1 MSGFKAITVNTS
13 PETEP
18 HIFAEDDA
26 AIFQTI
32 FGKDGVSTI
41 GQQCEATVISNNKV
55 RVADG
60 VICVGG
66 HFGRIPYGEYVDCE
80 IQNGK
85 TGVNRNDI
93 IVAKF
98 ETTGTGGIDTFTCE
112 VIQGTAGSTAADP
125 EITENDLYSGGTV
138 REFPLYRVKLEG
150 LSIVS
155 VDKLFNIIPTNAE
168 LLEKVIQL
176 NSDLVTANNALSGK
190 QDKSKYSD
198 ECRVISVATANETGI
213 HIKHPSDVS
222 LTLLIITSG
231 GVVASV
237 NKSNGSSKSTV
248 TEIIGNF
255 IAHTGDQNNTYLKT
269 GTYIRSLILFTS
281 SNPSSITIGTYT
293 SS

>member
-13 PETEP
+13 PEVEP
-18 HIFAEDDA
+18 HIYAEDDA

-80 IQNGK
+80 IKNGK

-150 LSIVS
+150 ISIVS

-168 LLEKVIQL
+168 LLEKVNQL
-176 NSDLVTANNALSGK
+176 NSDLDSHIIVKELTLSSVTLSANRGTGSSTGTPETLSGYTPIAIVGYMTQNSACLPYICYISMSSPYTVQFHMRNLGDSPATFAPK
-190 QDKSKYSD
+190 V
-198 ECRVISVATANETGI
+198 RVLYVKN
-213 HIKHPSDVS
+213 
-222 LTLLIITSG
+222 
-231 GVVASV
+231 
-237 NKSNGSSKSTV
+237 
-248 TEIIGNF
+248 
-255 IAHTGDQNNTYLKT
+255 
-269 GTYIRSLILFTS
+269 
-281 SNPSSITIGTYT
+281 
-293 SS
+293 

>member
-13 PETEP
+13 PEVEP
-18 HIFAEDDA
+18 HIYAEDDA

-41 GQQCEATVISNNKV
+41 GQQCAATVISNNKV

-98 ETTGTGGIDTFTCE
+98 QTTGTGGIDTFTCE
-112 VIQGTAGSTAADP
+112 VIQGTAGSTASDP
-125 EITENDLYSGGTV
+125 AITKNELYSGGTV

-168 LLEKVIQL
+168 LLEKVSQL
-176 NSDLVTANNALSGK
+176 NSELSNTALTVTNIGNDLRKKILPAIGFESDIYSALGNIRDFNIGTIGRWWYCNANNGTADLPSGEVWGFGL
-190 QDKSKYSD
+190 QLKYSVLKI
-198 ECRVISVATANETGI
+198 VIFISGTSGHIYHSVANGDTFGEWF
-213 HIKHPSDVS
+213 KH
-222 LTLLIITSG
+222 
-231 GVVASV
+231 
-237 NKSNGSSKSTV
+237 
-248 TEIIGNF
+248 
-255 IAHTGDQNNTYLKT
+255 
-269 GTYIRSLILFTS
+269 
-281 SNPSSITIGTYT
+281 
-293 SS
+293 

>member
-13 PETEP
+13 PEVEP
-18 HIFAEDDA
+18 HIYAEDDA

-168 LLEKVIQL
+168 LLEKVNQL
-176 NSDLVTANNALSGK
+176 NSDFRLYITNHRTLGFTLSNVAPDTQSSGTVSWTLSDHEK
-190 QDKSKYSD
+190 DAISKNYVPIAIPLTCNYGYVSNL
-198 ECRVISVATANETGI
+198 SVAT
-213 HIKHPSDVS
+213 
-222 LTLLIITSG
+222 TS
-231 GVVASV
+231 
-237 NKSNGSSKSTV
+237 T
-248 TEIIGNF
+248 
-255 IAHTGDQNNTYLKT
+255 T
-269 GTYIRSLILFTS
+269 GTISYSVLNHSSGSHTMAGSFLILLLF
-281 SNPSSITIGTYT
+281 NN
-293 SS
+293 

>member
-13 PETEP
+13 PEVEP
-18 HIFAEDDA
+18 HIYAEDDA

-98 ETTGTGGIDTFTCE
+98 
-112 VIQGTAGSTAADP
+112 
-125 EITENDLYSGGTV
+125 
-138 REFPLYRVKLEG
+138 
-150 LSIVS
+150 
-155 VDKLFNIIPTNAE
+155 
-168 LLEKVIQL
+168 
-176 NSDLVTANNALSGK
+176 
-190 QDKSKYSD
+190 
-198 ECRVISVATANETGI
+198 
-213 HIKHPSDVS
+213 
-222 LTLLIITSG
+222 
-231 GVVASV
+231 
-237 NKSNGSSKSTV
+237 
-248 TEIIGNF
+248 
-255 IAHTGDQNNTYLKT
+255 
-269 GTYIRSLILFTS
+269 
-281 SNPSSITIGTYT
+281 
-293 SS
+293 

>member
-13 PETEP
+13 PEVEP
-18 HIFAEDDA
+18 HIYAEDDA

-98 ETTGTGGIDTFTCE
+98 ETTGTGGIDTFACE
-112 VIQGTAGSTAADP
+112 VIQGTAGSAAADP

-168 LLEKVIQL
+168 LLKKVNQL
-176 NSDLVTANNALSGK
+176 NSDFIMYVDWAA
-190 QDKSKYSD
+190 
-198 ECRVISVATANETGI
+198 VSV
-213 HIKHPSDVS
+213 
-222 LTLLIITSG
+222 
-231 GVVASV
+231 SV
-237 NKSNGSSKSTV
+237 NGSSPVWVNAPSKNGYNFVCWVHVSSHGFIGSPYFENP
-248 TEIIGNF
+248 TETTTSIWDANAG
-255 IAHTGDQNNTYLKT
+255 T
-269 GTYIRSLILFTS
+269 GTYYCVALYRKF
-281 SNPSSITIGTYT
+281 
-293 SS
+293 

>member
-13 PETEP
+13 PEVEP
-18 HIFAEDDA
+18 HIYAEDDA

-168 LLEKVIQL
+168 LLEKVNQL
-176 NSDLVTANNALSGK
+176 NSDLKQNTTGKFVLTNGLKMYWFRASTDPASSSGSDSAGVFYYSNTSILSNIPSGFVPQIVLVTPDSGNSGIAVDLRVNGVNNVFYKTRTKDHS
-190 QDKSKYSD
+190 
-198 ECRVISVATANETGI
+198 ISFFWLA
-213 HIKHPSDVS
+213 
-222 LTLLIITSG
+222 
-231 GVVASV
+231 
-237 NKSNGSSKSTV
+237 
-248 TEIIGNF
+248 IG
-255 IAHTGDQNNTYLKT
+255 Y
-269 GTYIRSLILFTS
+269 
-281 SNPSSITIGTYT
+281 
-293 SS
+293 